1 MILDSAIGVLVF
13 LLLVVPG
20 ITYERVRER
29 LGRSGVE
36 TGFRE
41 AARILLAGLILS
53 SISAALL
60 VLAGQFVGSL
70 LPDFGAW
77 LARPSGPDGYLV
89 DNHGVVVRAVVVE
102 VLLACLLAAL
112 LAAAGAWRRRRSGR
126 PARYR
131 MRSTWNTVFDTAV
144 PKGKL
149 PYVSA
154 RLTDGTRL
162 SGYVRQWLTSVDGE
176 TGRLVLRGPNL
187 TVKPRGADPIPIDDW
202 DAVVLS
208 LDEVAYLQVAYRDRA
223 DRSAGRRPDAGA
235 GAAPPQ
241 IPTQTPEP

>member
-77 LARPSGPDGYLV
+77 LARPSGPDGYPA

-102 VLLACLLAAL
+102 ELLACLRHAL
-112 LAAAGAWRRRRSGR
+112 PAPPGARRRRR
-126 PARYR
+126 
-131 MRSTWNTVFDTAV
+131 
-144 PKGKL
+144 
-149 PYVSA
+149 
-154 RLTDGTRL
+154 RL
-162 SGYVRQWLTSVDGE
+162 SGYVRQWLSPVDGE

-241 IPTQTPEP
+241 IPTQTPKPDGDHAADAG